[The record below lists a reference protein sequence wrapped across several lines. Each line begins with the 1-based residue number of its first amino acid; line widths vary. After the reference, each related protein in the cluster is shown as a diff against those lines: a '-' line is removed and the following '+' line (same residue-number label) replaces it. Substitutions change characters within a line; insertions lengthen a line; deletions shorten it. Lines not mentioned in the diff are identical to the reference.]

1 LPRALDHGIWRSA
14 DFLGDGSLKGCLW
27 LFRQRSGL
35 THGGLACY
43 CIHDTGLNEFI
54 GGKNKYPKEREV
66 TRYRIVIAGAGIGGL
81 TAAANLLKAGHDVT
95 IFEQAS
101 ELSEVGAGLQL
112 SANATHVLHHLGLG
126 APLAKVGVRPGAY
139 VFRLHDT
146 GEEIHRFALSDEHEQ
161 LHGAPYYQVH
171 RADVHTLLAAKVL
184 DLRRDAIRLNCR
196 VVGFDE
202 SGDNVRL
209 RLADGSIVQGDL
221 LVGADGLKSVICQ
234 QIAGNVPAT
243 YTGDA
248 AWRITVPVERLPQDF
263 MEQVMMVWMGPG
275 RHVVAYYL
283 RAGALLNFV
292 GLVETDEVSE
302 ESWTAKFP
310 WERFKADFQGWHA
323 DVRTIIDAAD
333 KEGCYR
339 WSLYYRRAIRNWST
353 RRATLLGDAVHPTL
367 PYLAQGACMAIEDG
381 AVLTRALDQADSIPD
396 ALQLYQRNRVDRTV
410 RIVNQSTANRM
421 LFHLRTVDEIR
432 ALFAKRDEGADRNA
446 WLYSYNPLTVKL
458 V

>member
-1 LPRALDHGIWRSA
+1 
-14 DFLGDGSLKGCLW
+14 
-27 LFRQRSGL
+27 
-35 THGGLACY
+35 
-43 CIHDTGLNEFI
+43 
-54 GGKNKYPKEREV
+54 V
-66 TRYRIVIAGAGIGGL
+66 TKHNILVAGAGIGGL

-95 IFEQAS
+95 IFEQAP

-126 APLAKVGVRPGAY
+126 PALAQVGVRPGAY

-146 GEEIHRFALSDEHEQ
+146 GEEIQRFSLSDEHEK

-171 RADVHTLLAAKVL
+171 RADIHTLLAAKVR
-184 DLRRDAIRLNCR
+184 DLKPDAIRLNCR
-196 VVGFDE
+196 VIGFE
-202 SGDNVRL
+202 ERRNGVAL
-209 RLADGSIVQGDL
+209 RLADGTIIHGDL

-234 QIAGNVPAT
+234 QIAGNFSAT

-248 AWRITVPVERLPQDF
+248 AWRITVPVERLPKNF

-283 RAGALLNFV
+283 RAGALINFV

-310 WERFKADFQGWHA
+310 WKRFKADFEGWNA
-323 DVRTIIDAAD
+323 DVQTIIDAAD
-333 KEGCYR
+333 RDGCYR
-339 WSLYYRRAIRNWST
+339 WSLHYHPAIRDWST
-353 RRATLLGDAVHPTL
+353 PRATILGDAAHATL

-381 AVLTRALDQADSIPD
+381 AVLARALEQADSIAE
-396 ALQLYQRNRVDRTV
+396 ALQLYQRNRVDRTI
-410 RIVNQSTANRM
+410 RIVNQSTANRT

-432 ALFAKRDEGADRNA
+432 ASFALRDEGADRNA

>member
-1 LPRALDHGIWRSA
+1 V
-14 DFLGDGSLKGCLW
+14 
-27 LFRQRSGL
+27 
-35 THGGLACY
+35 T
-43 CIHDTGLNEFI
+43 
-54 GGKNKYPKEREV
+54 KN
-66 TRYRIVIAGAGIGGL
+66 RILIAGAGIGGL
-81 TAAANLLKAGHDVT
+81 TAGASLLQAGHDVT

-101 ELSEVGAGLQL
+101 ELSEVGAGLQI

-126 APLAKVGVRPGAY
+126 VPLAQVGVRPGAY

-161 LHGAPYYQVH
+161 LHGAPYYQLH

-184 DLRRDAIRLNCR
+184 ELKHDAIRLNCR
-196 VVGFDE
+196 VIGFEE
-202 SGDNVRL
+202 SGDSVKV
-209 RLADGSIVQGDL
+209 RLADGTSVQGDL

-234 QIAGNVPAT
+234 QIVGNVPAT

-248 AWRITVPVERLPQDF
+248 AWRITVPVECLPQNF
-263 MEQVMMVWMGPG
+263 MDQVMMVWMGPG
-275 RHVVAYYL
+275 RHVVTYYL

-310 WERFKADFQGWHA
+310 WERFKADFAGWHA
-323 DVRTIIDAAD
+323 DVQTIIDAAD
-333 KEGCYR
+333 RDGCYR
-339 WSLYYRRAIRNWST
+339 WSLHYRPVITNWST
-353 RRATLLGDAVHPTL
+353 RRATLLGDSVHPTL

-381 AVLTRALDQADSIPD
+381 AVLTRALDHADSIPD
-396 ALQLYQRNRVDRTV
+396 ALQLYQRNRIDRTV
-410 RIVNQSTANRM
+410 RIVNQSTANRA
-421 LFHLRTVDEIR
+421 LFHLRTVDGIR
-432 ALFAKRDEGADRNA
+432 ASFAKRDEGADRNT

>member
-1 LPRALDHGIWRSA
+1 
-14 DFLGDGSLKGCLW
+14 
-27 LFRQRSGL
+27 
-35 THGGLACY
+35 
-43 CIHDTGLNEFI
+43 
-54 GGKNKYPKEREV
+54 V
-66 TRYRIVIAGAGIGGL
+66 TRHNILIAGAGIGGL
-81 TAAANLLKAGHDVT
+81 TAAANLLHAGHDVT
-95 IFEQAS
+95 LFEQAS

-126 APLAKVGVRPGAY
+126 PALAEVGVRPGAY

-146 GEEIHRFALSDEHEQ
+146 GEEIQRFALSDQHEK

-171 RADVHTLLAAKVL
+171 RADIHTLLAAKVH
-184 DLRRDAIRLNCR
+184 DLKGDAIRLNCR
-196 VVGFDE
+196 VSGFEE
-202 SGDNVRL
+202 SGNGVKL
-209 RLADGSIVQGDL
+209 RLADGTMVEGDL
-221 LVGADGLKSVICQ
+221 LVGADGLKSVVCE

-248 AWRITVPVERLPQDF
+248 AWRITVPVERLPQNF
-263 MEQVMMVWMGPG
+263 MEPVMMVWMGPG

-310 WERFKADFQGWHA
+310 WERFKADFEGWHA
-323 DVRTIIDAAD
+323 DVQTIIDAAD
-333 KEGCYR
+333 REECFR
-339 WSLYYRRAIRNWST
+339 WSLHYRPAIRNWST

-381 AVLTRALDQADSIPD
+381 AVLARALAQAESIPD
-396 ALQLYQRNRVDRTV
+396 ALQLYQRNRVERTLK
-410 RIVNQSTANRM
+410 IVDQSSAKRR
-421 LFHLRTVDEIR
+421 LYHLRTADEIR
-432 ALFAKRDEGADRNA
+432 AAFAKRDESADRDA
-446 WLYSYNPLTVKL
+446 WLYSYNPLTAKL

>member
-1 LPRALDHGIWRSA
+1 
-14 DFLGDGSLKGCLW
+14 
-27 LFRQRSGL
+27 
-35 THGGLACY
+35 
-43 CIHDTGLNEFI
+43 
-54 GGKNKYPKEREV
+54 V
-66 TRYRIVIAGAGIGGL
+66 TQCKIVIAGAGIGGL
-81 TAAANLLKAGHDVT
+81 TAGACLLQAGHDVT

-126 APLAKVGVRPGAY
+126 PALAEVGVRPTAY

-146 GEEIHRFALSDEHEQ
+146 GEEIQRFALSDEHEK
-161 LHGAPYYQVH
+161 LHGAPYYQIH
-171 RADVHTLLAAKVL
+171 RADIHALLAARVL
-184 DLRRDAIRLNCR
+184 QLKRDAIRLNCR
-196 VVGFDE
+196 VVGFQE
-202 SGDNVRL
+202 SRDDVKL
-209 RLADGSIVQGDL
+209 RLADGTLVQGDL

-234 QIAGNVPAT
+234 QTVGNVPAT

-248 AWRITVPVERLPQDF
+248 AWRITVPVECLPQHF

-283 RAGALLNFV
+283 RGGALLNFV

-310 WERFKADFQGWHA
+310 WERFKADFEGWHA
-323 DVRTIIDAAD
+323 DVQTIIDAAD
-333 KEGCYR
+333 REGCYR
-339 WSLYYRRAIRNWST
+339 WSLHNRPTIRNWST
-353 RRATLLGDAVHPTL
+353 SRSTLLGDAVHPTL

-381 AVLTRALDQADSIPD
+381 AVLTRALDQVDSIPE

-410 RIVNQSTANRM
+410 RIVDQSSAKRT

-432 ALFAKRDEGADRNA
+432 ASFAQQDQGADRNA
-446 WLYSYNPLTVKL
+446 WLYSYNPLTVSL

>member
-1 LPRALDHGIWRSA
+1 MRRH
-14 DFLGDGSLKGCLW
+14 K
-27 LFRQRSGL
+27 
-35 THGGLACY
+35 
-43 CIHDTGLNEFI
+43 
-54 GGKNKYPKEREV
+54 
-66 TRYRIVIAGAGIGGL
+66 IVIAGAGIGGL
-81 TAAANLLKAGHDVT
+81 TAGASLLQAGHDVT

-101 ELSEVGAGLQL
+101 ELSEIGAGLQL
-112 SANATHVLHHLGLG
+112 SANATHVLHYLGLG
-126 APLAKVGVRPGAY
+126 PALAEVGVRPGAY

-146 GEEIHRFALSDEHEQ
+146 GEEIQRFALSDDHEK

-171 RADVHTLLAAKVL
+171 RADIHTLLAAKVHEL
-184 DLRRDAIRLNCR
+184 KRDAIRLNCR
-196 VVGFDE
+196 VIGFEE
-202 SGDNVRL
+202 SSEGVKL
-209 RLADGSIVQGDL
+209 RLADGTIVQGDL
-221 LVGADGLKSVICQ
+221 LVGADGLKSIICQ
-234 QIAGNVPAT
+234 QLNGNIPAT

-248 AWRITVPVERLPQDF
+248 AWRTTVPVERLPRNF

-310 WERFKADFQGWHA
+310 WERFKADFEGWHA
-323 DVRTIIDAAD
+323 DVQTIIDAAD
-333 KEGCYR
+333 REGCYR
-339 WSLYYRRAIRNWST
+339 WSLHYRPVIRSWST

-381 AVLTRALDQADSIPD
+381 AVLTRALDQADTIPE
-396 ALQLYQRNRVDRTV
+396 ALQLYQRNRADRTR
-410 RIVNQSTANRM
+410 RIVNQSSANRK

-432 ALFAKRDEGADRNA
+432 ASFAKRDEGADRNA